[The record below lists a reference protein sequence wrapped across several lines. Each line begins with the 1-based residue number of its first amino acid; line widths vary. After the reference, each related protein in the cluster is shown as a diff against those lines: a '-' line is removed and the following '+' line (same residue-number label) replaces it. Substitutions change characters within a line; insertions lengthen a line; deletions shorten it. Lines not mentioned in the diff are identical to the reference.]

1 MPVKHDLSQD
11 IGIDAR
17 ELEQR
22 KRDDRK
28 LVRLIDDYESAD
40 LKLVELGSNAGLG
53 VSDEDMH
60 KLKAERLMA
69 KDRIVQR
76 LKYGT

>member
-40 LKLVELGSNAGLG
+40 LKLVELGSSAGLG
-53 VSDEDMH
+53 VSDEAMH
-60 KLKAERLMA
+60 RLKAERLLA

>member
-1 MPVKHDLSQD
+1 MPVKHDLNQD

-40 LKLVELGSNAGLG
+40 LKLVELGSNAGLE
-53 VSDEDMH
+53 VSDEDLH
-60 KLKAERLMA
+60 RLKAERLLA